1 MKYIPNAMKFDT
13 QSRSSLLIVN
23 MILGRFGLKIAI
35 CFNFFK
41 IWQLV
46 QIEYANYEYG
56 TWNWW
61 SWPKIIDLG
70 KFWPNMEICSDF
82 YGTWDSQ
89 QMEHGNYEYH
99 NDL

>member
-1 MKYIPNAMKFDT
+1 MKIADFDPK
-13 QSRSSLLIVN
+13 
-23 MILGRFGLKIAI
+23 LGRFVLKIAM
-35 CFNFFK
+35 CSNFYE
-41 IWQLV
+41 IWHLV
-46 QIEYANYEYG
+46 QIEHGNYEYG

-61 SWPKIIDLG
+61 SWPKMIDLG

-82 YGTWDSQ
+82 YETWDSQ